1 MYYRV
6 VLEPVEPT
14 PMVQKVILEFS
25 YPFDVGAVQHAEKFA
40 SMMNFEG
47 GPDGLQV
54 GKPIKLEAW
63 NEPGA
68 DPRIVKEW

>member
-6 VLEPVEPT
+6 TLEPVEPT
-14 PMVQKVILEFS
+14 PMVQKAIFEFS
-25 YPFDVGAVQHAEKFA
+25 YPFDSGAVHHAEKIA
-40 SMMNFEG
+40 SMLNFE
-47 GPDGLQV
+47 GPDGLQI

-68 DPRIVKEW
+68 KPRIVKEW